1 MAKKGVTNA
10 KPRRAILLV
19 PQDAYRVGRD
29 KQILKIV
36 VTVLWLVL
44 AAGATAVAVMSNDD
58 CLVCHADNT
67 LAITNAAGRRIS
79 LFVDEFKFAESV
91 HRTNSCV
98 SCHTDITSGHP
109 DDNQPVSV
117 VDCTRCH
124 QQQGESYGASVH
136 GLARKTGHEDAARCA
151 DCHGSHDIQPPTSPT
166 SPLYFVTQAKTC
178 GRCHAQEAKDWAIS
192 VHGKA
197 IAGGDRDAP
206 TCTDCH
212 SEHKIEALK
221 DGSPLEISG
230 VCSRCHNSVYL
241 DQKYNLPA
249 DRVKT
254 YLQSYHGLA
263 AQNGSTVVAN
273 CASCH
278 GYHLILPSSD
288 PNSSINTNNL
298 VATCGTCHPGADK
311 MFVSGRI
318 HSDLAANPE
327 GHDLAGKINWWVRRI
342 YLALIFVVVGA
353 MFVHNALLFHK
364 KVAAHLRA
372 GGRPVVR
379 MGLSHRWQ
387 HAVLALSFITLA
399 VSGFALKFP
408 DSGLAQMLGSSEP
421 VRRWIH
427 RIAGIVLLLTGLYHL
442 IHILATK
449 EGRRLVKDLFPVKK
463 DLADLQCMARFLVG
477 LSDEKPKVGRFGY
490 AEKMEYWAVLWGTVI
505 MGVTGLMIWFKLD
518 VTRFLPRWIVDVA
531 LTIHYYEAVLACL
544 AIVVWHFY
552 HVIFDPDI
560 YPLNT
565 ACWSGRVSEE
575 WQKHEHPLDEQ
586 ELLPPP
592 TDSDAV
598 NPAKSAEKPTPPPVS
613 PDTPAVKK

>member
-1 MAKKGVTNA
+1 MTG
-10 KPRRAILLV
+10 
-19 PQDAYRVGRD
+19 
-29 KQILKIV
+29 
-36 VTVLWLVL
+36 LWLVL
-44 AAGATAVAVMSNDD
+44 VSGAMAAPAMSDND

-67 LAITNAAGRRIS
+67 LAITNAAGRTIS
-79 LFVDEFKFAESV
+79 LFVDQARLAASV
-91 HRTNSCV
+91 HKTNSCV
-98 SCHTDITSGHP
+98 SCHADITAAHP
-109 DDNQPVSV
+109 DDNQPVPPV
-117 VDCTRCH
+117 NCARCH
-124 QQQGESYGASVH
+124 AGQGESYGASVH
-136 GLARKTGHEDAARCA
+136 GLAREAGHEDAVTCA
-151 DCHGSHDIQPPTSPT
+151 DCHGSHDIQPPTSPL
-166 SPLYFVTQAKTC
+166 SPLYFVRQAQTC
-178 GRCHAQEAKDWAIS
+178 GRCHTREAADWARS

-212 SEHKIEALK
+212 SEHKIQALE
-221 DGSPLEISG
+221 DGSPLEISD
-230 VCSRCHNSVYL
+230 VCSRCHASVYL
-241 DQKYNLPA
+241 DQKYNLPV

-254 YLQSYHGLA
+254 YLESYHGLA
-263 AQNGSTVVAN
+263 AQNGSAVVAN

-288 PNSSINTNNL
+288 PDSSVSTNHL
-298 VATCGTCHPGADK
+298 VATCGRCHPGADK

-318 HSDLAANPE
+318 HSDLAAKPE
-327 GHDLAGKINWWVRRI
+327 GRDLAGRINWWVRRI

-372 GGRPVVR
+372 GGRPVLR

-427 RIAGIVLLLTGLYHL
+427 RIAGVVLLLTGLYHL
-442 IHILATK
+442 IHISTTQ
-449 EGRRLVKDLFPVKK
+449 EGRRLVRDLLPVKK
-463 DLADLQCMARFLVG
+463 DLADLQCMVRFLAG
-477 LSDEKPKVGRFGY
+477 LSDEKPEIGRFGY
-490 AEKMEYWAVLWGTVI
+490 AEKMEYWAVLWGTII

-565 ACWSGRVSEE
+565 ACWNGRVSEE

-586 ELLPPP
+586 TLPPAP
-592 TDSDAV
+592 ASSDATQ
-598 NPAKSAEKPTPPPVS
+598 AEFTDKPTPPPAS
-613 PDTPAVKK
+613 PGASDAAE

>member
-1 MAKKGVTNA
+1 
-10 KPRRAILLV
+10 
-19 PQDAYRVGRD
+19 
-29 KQILKIV
+29 
-36 VTVLWLVL
+36 
-44 AAGATAVAVMSNDD
+44 MSNND

-67 LAITNAAGRRIS
+67 LTATNAAGRAIS
-79 LFVDEFKFAESV
+79 LFVDEAKFAASV
-91 HRTNSCV
+91 HKTNSCV
-98 SCHTDITSGHP
+98 SCHTDITAGHP
-109 DDNQPVSV
+109 DDNRPVAAV
-117 VDCTRCH
+117 NCAQCH
-124 QQQGESYGASVH
+124 EEQGESYGASVH
-136 GLARKTGHEDAARCA
+136 GLARQAGHENAATCV
-151 DCHGSHDIQPPTSPT
+151 DCHGSHDILPPTSPA
-166 SPLYFVTQAKTC
+166 SPLHFVQQARTC
-178 GRCHAQEAKDWAIS
+178 GRCHAQEARDVASS

-197 IAGGDRDAP
+197 MATGQRDAP

-221 DGSPLEISG
+221 DGTPLEISG
-230 VCSRCHNSVYL
+230 VCSRCHASVYL
-241 DQKYNLPA
+241 DQKYNLPD

-254 YLQSYHGLA
+254 YLESYHGLA
-263 AQNGSTVVAN
+263 AQNGSAVVAN

-288 PNSSINTNNL
+288 PDSSINTNHL
-298 VATCGTCHPGADK
+298 VATCGKCHPGADK
-311 MFVSGRI
+311 MFVSGKI
-318 HSDLAANPE
+318 HSDLSATPE
-327 GHDLAGKINWWVRRI
+327 GRDLAGKINWWVRRI

-372 GGRPVVR
+372 SGRPVLR
-379 MGLSHRWQ
+379 MSLSQRWQ

-399 VSGFALKFP
+399 VTGFALKFP
-408 DSGLAQMLGSSEP
+408 DSGLAKMLGSSEP

-442 IHILATK
+442 IHILTTR
-449 EGRRLVKDLFPVKK
+449 EGRRLVGDLFPVKK
-463 DLADLQCMARFLVG
+463 DLADLRCALRYLAG
-477 LSDEKPKVGRFGY
+477 LSDEKPKIGRFGY
-490 AEKMEYWAVLWGTVI
+490 AEKIEYWAVLWGTII
-505 MGVTGLMIWFKLD
+505 MGATGLMIWFKLD

-565 ACWSGRVSEE
+565 ACWNGHVSEE

-586 ELLPPP
+586 TLPLAPTATGVSQAEPP
-592 TDSDAV
+592 ENA
-598 NPAKSAEKPTPPPVS
+598 PPLKNDI
-613 PDTPAVKK
+613 PD

>member
-1 MAKKGVTNA
+1 M
-10 KPRRAILLV
+10 
-19 PQDAYRVGRD
+19 GRD
-29 KQILKIV
+29 KQTLKIV

-44 AAGATAVAVMSNDD
+44 AAGAMAVTVMSNGD

-67 LAITNAAGRRIS
+67 LAITNAAGRKIS
-79 LFVDEFKFAESV
+79 LFVDEARFAASV

-98 SCHTDITSGHP
+98 SCHADITSAHP
-109 DDNQPVSV
+109 DDNRPVSPV
-117 VDCTRCH
+117 NCARCH
-124 QQQGESYGASVH
+124 EEQGESYGASVH
-136 GLARKTGHEDAARCA
+136 GLARKEGHEDAATCV
-151 DCHGSHDIQPPTSPT
+151 DCHGSHDIQPPTSPA
-166 SPLYFVTQAKTC
+166 SPLYFVRQAQTC
-178 GRCHAQEAKDWAIS
+178 GRCHTREAADWARS

-197 IAGGDRDAP
+197 IEGGDRDAP

-221 DGSPLEISG
+221 DGAPLEISD
-230 VCSRCHNSVYL
+230 VCSRCHASVYL

-254 YLQSYHGLA
+254 YLESYHGLA

-288 PNSSINTNNL
+288 PDSSINTNNL
-298 VATCGTCHPGADK
+298 VATCGRCHPGADK

-318 HSDLAANPE
+318 HSDLATMPE
-327 GHDLAGKINWWVRRI
+327 GRDLAGKINWWVRRI
-342 YLALIFVVVGA
+342 YLGLIFVVVGA
-353 MFVHNALLFHK
+353 MFVHNSLLFHK

-399 VSGFALKFP
+399 ISGFALKFP
-408 DSGLAQMLGSSEP
+408 DSGLARMLGSSEP

-427 RIAGIVLLLTGLYHL
+427 RIAGVVLLLTGLYHL
-442 IHILATK
+442 IHILRTP
-449 EGRRLVKDLFPVKK
+449 EGRRLIKDMFPVKK
-463 DLADLQCMARFLVG
+463 DLADLRCALRYLAG
-477 LSDEKPKVGRFGY
+477 LSDEKPKAGRFGY
-490 AEKMEYWAVLWGTVI
+490 AEKIEYWAVAWGIII
-505 MGVTGLMIWFKLD
+505 MGVTGLMVWFKLD

-565 ACWSGRVSEE
+565 ACWNGRVSEE

-586 ELLPPP
+586 MLPPV
-592 TDSDAV
+592 TGSQDAA
-598 NPAKSAEKPTPPPVS
+598 NPAEAGGKPAQS
-613 PDTPAVKK
+613 PAPDSTVGSEEVK